1 MAAPAL
7 ERCRDPLALPRPDPR
22 IRALR
27 VGVREGRVRRIR
39 SLTHD
44 TYEVVVACDGAESI
58 GRAGQF
64 WTLRVPGVARPR
76 PYSAARAPE
85 AERPG
90 ELTFFIRLVPG
101 GELSAWLAAGDERV
115 GEAVTLSGPLGRF
128 GLDPSRDDM
137 VCIAGGSGM
146 SAAFAVLEHAANER
160 AARNCYFFYG
170 ARTRRDLYQRAEI
183 AALQRRWHPDYA
195 LKFVPVLSE
204 EPEASDWDGARGLV
218 TDHFRRHYLDT
229 GQLDAGRIKAY
240 FCGPP
245 PMIDAGVSVLRDAGL
260 PAASIYYDRFEDARS
275 PAPVIDNA
283 ACVLC
288 DECLMVKPVERC
300 IVEVARLPAGGA
312 SGAAGYERVAPA
324 ATAGLYYSTLYID
337 ERECIRC
344 YACVESCPAQ
354 AISPR
359 NDPTPRT
366 LARVAG

>member
-22 IRALR
+22 IRTPR
-27 VGVREGRVRRIR
+27 VGARAGRVRRVR

-44 TYEVVVACDGAESI
+44 TYELVVACDGAAAA
-58 GRAGQF
+58 GHAGQF

-85 AERPG
+85 AEQPG

-101 GELSAWLAAGDERV
+101 GELSAWLAAGEERV
-115 GEAVTLSGPLGRF
+115 GAAVTLAGPLGRF

-146 SAAFAVLEHAANER
+146 SAAFAVLEHAAHAQ

-218 TDHFRRHYLDT
+218 TDHFRHHYLDT

-240 FCGPP
+240 FCGPS
-245 PMIDAGVSVLRDAGL
+245 PMIDAGISVLRDAGL

-288 DECLMVKPVERC
+288 DECLLVKPVENC
-300 IVEVARLPAGGA
+300 IVAVARLPAGAGA
-312 SGAAGYERVAPA
+312 DYQPVEPA
-324 ATAGLYYSTLYID
+324 ATAGLYYSALYID

-354 AISPR
+354 AIAPQ
-359 NDPTPRT
+359 NEPTPRT